1 MSPDVNPKP
10 SKKRNSF
17 KNFKDI
23 DDLVG
28 NYYFDKLFVNF
39 DKIDDKI
46 FEIYT
51 QKSKLPKD
59 HTKEL
64 AITHI
69 RTLCNKSI
77 YSLIIFTR
85 NEKLK
90 LIQTIEELEM
100 HQHIPLQNVKPN
112 EIEEDLKKIQFY
124 RIEKKILSDTLSIN
138 LNENEHF
145 RNSNFYIIELK
156 SVPKS
161 IYYMIRISTENSR
174 RIELAINSFDLYRNS
189 IDRNF
194 TINNNYTID
203 NNKSLENL
211 SNKGGPHNE

>member
-1 MSPDVNPKP
+1 MSPDVNPKS
-10 SKKRNSF
+10 SKIRNTF
-17 KNFKDI
+17 KNFRDI

-28 NYYFDKLFVNF
+28 NYYFDKIFINF

-51 QKSKLPKD
+51 QKSKILKD

-69 RTLCNKSI
+69 KTLCNKI
-77 YSLIIFTR
+77 YFSLIVITK

-100 HQHIPLQNVKPN
+100 NQHIPLQNVKPN
-112 EIEEDLKKIQFY
+112 EIEEDLKKVQFY
-124 RIEKKILSDTLSIN
+124 RIEKKTLSDIVSIN
-138 LNENEHF
+138 MNDIDSFKNC
-145 RNSNFYIIELK
+145 NFYIIELK
-156 SVPKS
+156 TSPKS
-161 IYYMIRISTENSR
+161 SYYLIRISSEYSKR
-174 RIELAINSFDLYRNS
+174 LEIAINSFDLYRSS

-203 NNKSLENL
+203 NNKSLENY
-211 SNKGGPHNE
+211 SNRGGAHNE